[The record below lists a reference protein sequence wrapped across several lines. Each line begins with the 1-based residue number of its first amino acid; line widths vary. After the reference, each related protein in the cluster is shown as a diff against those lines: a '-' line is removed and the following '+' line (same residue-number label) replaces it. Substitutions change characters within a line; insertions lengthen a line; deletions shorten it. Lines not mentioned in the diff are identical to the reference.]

1 VAEVFSSSPINL
13 SRRRDLVGNNLT
25 AWNRLLPRIPRIALS
40 QDQDEFRWNLH
51 QSGHFFVKPRYLA
64 LIQNDVPNLNKRLWK
79 LKTPL
84 KIKIFL
90 WYLRRGIVLTKDNL
104 AKRNWQG
111 SKICCFC
118 HRDETINHL
127 FYECR
132 FARAVWFIIHAAFG
146 FSRPHSVSHM
156 FGSWLWGIGKEKK
169 ATSSV
174 RAAATCWSLWL
185 CINSLVLDKNINYL
199 LCRLS
204 SKLFIGSVHGLFCS
218 DQLHMAWLLRHLNT

>member
-1 VAEVFSSSPINL
+1 MP
-13 SRRRDLVGNNLT
+13 DLWSNIFIVHTSKHVCVLE
-25 AWNRLLPRIPRIALS
+25 L
-40 QDQDEFRWNLH
+40 
-51 QSGHFFVKPRYLA
+51 FFNCWSLCVKSHYLA
-64 LIQNDVPNLNKRLWK
+64 LIQNDVPNLNERLWK

-111 SKICCFC
+111 SKVCCFC
-118 HRDETINHL
+118 HKAETINHL

-146 FSRPHSVSHM
+146 FSRPHNVSHM

-169 ATSSV
+169 QLV
-174 RAAATCWSLWL
+174 LLGAAATCWSLWL
-185 CINSLVLDKNINYL
+185 YRNSLVFDKKHNL
-199 LCRLS
+199 SPLQLS
-204 SKLFIGSVHGLFCS
+204 SKLFISSVHGLFCC
-218 DQLHMAWLLRHLNT
+218 DQLHRTWLLRHLNT

>member
-1 VAEVFSSSPINL
+1 LAWRYVFKKAVPRLFNIARHKQITVAEVFSSSPINL
-13 SRRRDLVGNNLT
+13 SWRRDLVGNNLT
-25 AWNRLLPRIPRIALS
+25 AWNRLLPRIASIALS
-40 QDQDEFRWNLH
+40 QDQDKFRWNLH
-51 QSGHFFVKPRYLA
+51 PNGQFSVKSHYLA

-111 SKICCFC
+111 SKVCCFC
-118 HRDETINHL
+118 HKDETISHL

-132 FARAVWFIIHAAFG
+132 FARAMWFIIHAVFG

-156 FGSWLWGIGKEKK
+156 FGSWLRHWKRKK

-174 RAAATCWSLWL
+174 RSGC
-185 CINSLVLDKNINYL
+185 YL
-199 LCRLS
+199 L
-204 SKLFIGSVHGLFCS
+204 VV
-218 DQLHMAWLLRHLNT
+218 MALQK